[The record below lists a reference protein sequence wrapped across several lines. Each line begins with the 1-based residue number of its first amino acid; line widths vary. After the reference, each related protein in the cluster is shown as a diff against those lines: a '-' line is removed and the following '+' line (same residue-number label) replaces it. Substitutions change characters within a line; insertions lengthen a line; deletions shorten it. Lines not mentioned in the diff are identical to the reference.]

1 MALGIFT
8 SVETVRFVQN
18 CLWKFVQIYAK
29 ILLTDKEE
37 VKRMYQ
43 IGEHIMYKKQVE
55 HLLVDEFS
63 YALNETP
70 ELSKERLY
78 RAMA

>member
-1 MALGIFT
+1 
-8 SVETVRFVQN
+8 
-18 CLWKFVQIYAK
+18 
-29 ILLTDKEE
+29 
-37 VKRMYQ
+37 MYQ

-78 RAMA
+78 RAVA

>member
-1 MALGIFT
+1 MARHDIAGHLKHFKELYQKEKKT
-8 SVETVRFVQN
+8 KESRK
-18 CLWKFVQIYAK
+18 KF
-29 ILLTDKEE
+29 
-37 VKRMYQ
+37 
-43 IGEHIMYKKQVE
+43 GEMEFNYKKQVE

>member
-1 MALGIFT
+1 MTGHLKLFKELYQKEKKRKEHGK
-8 SVETVRFVQN
+8 
-18 CLWKFVQIYAK
+18 KF
-29 ILLTDKEE
+29 
-37 VKRMYQ
+37 
-43 IGEHIMYKKQVE
+43 GEMESNYKKQVE